1 MSLYQTAPPMSLC
14 QPVPLRLRAVANGLG
29 GVMKTLV
36 AIAPLS
42 AIRAESLLRVRSH
55 RIIDTL
61 FVLALLILPINA
73 FVVTLFVLSNVHPD
87 PTTPARWMRPC
98 SSCRPDDQWRIA
110 TPRSAHFPWQSV
122 NAARSRLTAR
132 STSLP

>member
-87 PTTPARWMRPC
+87 PTTAMP
-98 SSCRPDDQWRIA
+98 
-110 TPRSAHFPWQSV
+110 SAV
-122 NAARSRLTAR
+122 DAAMLI
-132 STSLP
+132 LPP